1 MMRAL
6 TLVETIV
13 IIGIT
18 TMVVMALTSLIVF
31 FYRTNDYTLEESA
44 AVWQARNGVESAMT
58 YLREASYASD
68 GSYPI
73 ARVATSSITFYANID
88 TDSRIE
94 QLTYSLINKTLYL
107 AVGEPSG
114 NPLSYVGMSI
124 STSTIATS
132 VINGTS
138 TPAFRYFDNT
148 GTELTAPVNV
158 GKIASIRSTLVVDVN
173 INRAP
178 VSFTLTSGA
187 TLRNLGNQ

>member
-13 IIGIT
+13 IIGVT
-18 TMVVMALTSLIVF
+18 TLVTTALTSLIVF
-31 FYRTNDYTLEESA
+31 FYNTNNYTIQESA

-58 YLREASYASD
+58 YLREASYGSD

-73 ARVATSSITFYANID
+73 ASVATSSITFYANID
-88 TDSRIE
+88 NDSLIE
-94 QLTYSLINKTLYL
+94 QLTYKLTRGTFYL
-107 AVGEPSG
+107 VVGRPNG
-114 NPLSYVGMSI
+114 NPLNYNAMTL

-132 VINGTS
+132 VVNATS
-138 TPAFRYFDNT
+138 TPVFKYFDNT
-148 GTELTAPVNV
+148 GAQLSAPVNI
-158 GKIASIRSTLVVDVN
+158 GKIASIKSTLVVDVN

-178 VSFTLTSGA
+178 VEFTLTGAA